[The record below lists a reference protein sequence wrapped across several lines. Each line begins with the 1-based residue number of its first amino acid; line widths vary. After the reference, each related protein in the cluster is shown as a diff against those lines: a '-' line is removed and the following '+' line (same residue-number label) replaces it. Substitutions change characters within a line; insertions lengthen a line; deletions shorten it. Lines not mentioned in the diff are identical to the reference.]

1 MDKENTKKTQEMWRD
16 YPNTAYWLKTISE
29 PTKHMIVRNQE
40 IIEVDNDYA
49 GAVESLSYIL
59 TGKEMRVKL
68 DFNQVEG
75 RKKT

>member
-1 MDKENTKKTQEMWRD
+1 MWRD

-40 IIEVDNDYA
+40 IIVYSDRAECSKPSVFTIIGVDNDYA

-59 TGKEMRVKL
+59 TGKEMRVEL
-68 DFNQVEG
+68 
-75 RKKT
+75 